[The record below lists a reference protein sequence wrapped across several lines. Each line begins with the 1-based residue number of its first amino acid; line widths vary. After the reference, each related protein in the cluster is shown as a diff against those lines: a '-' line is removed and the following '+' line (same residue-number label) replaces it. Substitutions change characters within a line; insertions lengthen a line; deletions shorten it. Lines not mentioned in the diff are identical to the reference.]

1 MVKKSTASTRSQK
14 LRKKMKEVTLLVP
27 DQMVALIEQWAQYVP
42 EMEIAVTS
50 DCLSKDGRD
59 QCFRRAVQELAD
71 SRLIRRSRDYAW
83 IMIAIDQGVLK
94 DVEAFPSHQS
104 YIDYLKL
111 LDVRELPSRTTL
123 FRAYSMTE
131 GTYPQWRF
139 SDNPKQDEAL
149 RRKTI
154 VARFASAY
162 MRAKRAFETG
172 NETSSRK

>member
-42 EMEIAVTS
+42 EMEIAVMS

-94 DVEAFPSHQS
+94 DVEAFPSHQ
-104 YIDYLKL
+104 L
-111 LDVRELPSRTTL
+111 
-123 FRAYSMTE
+123 
-131 GTYPQWRF
+131 
-139 SDNPKQDEAL
+139 
-149 RRKTI
+149 TI
-154 VARFASAY
+154 
-162 MRAKRAFETG
+162 
-172 NETSSRK
+172 